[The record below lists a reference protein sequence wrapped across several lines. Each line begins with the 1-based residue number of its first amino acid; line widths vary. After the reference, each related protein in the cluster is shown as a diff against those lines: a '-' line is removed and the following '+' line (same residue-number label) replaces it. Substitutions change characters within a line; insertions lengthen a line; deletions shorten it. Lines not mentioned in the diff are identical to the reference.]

1 MLINIGSGELG
12 RVYLFRNNV
21 YQIHSEDL
29 KNECEASLKR
39 KLSDFLEIKN
49 NGVFNSELYKTQTLT
64 CIKGHLKRL
73 GVKGIS
79 KMNYKEAFDKLIQLW
94 S

>member
-21 YQIHSEDL
+21 YKIHSEDL
-29 KNECEASLKR
+29 KNECEASLEM

-49 NGVFNSELYKTQTLT
+49 NGVFDSELYKTQTLT
-64 CIKGHLKRL
+64 VIKGHLKRL
-73 GVKGIS
+73 GVKCLS
-79 KMNYKEAFDKLIQLW
+79 KMNYDECFKKIIELW